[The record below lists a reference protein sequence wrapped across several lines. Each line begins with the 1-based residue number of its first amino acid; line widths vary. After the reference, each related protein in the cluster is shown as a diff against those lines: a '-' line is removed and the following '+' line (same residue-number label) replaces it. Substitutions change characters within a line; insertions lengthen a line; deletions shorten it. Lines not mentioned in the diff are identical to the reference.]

1 MKLSS
6 LYLPLLGIAVG
17 LASCSVERTAYVNG
31 STIEW
36 SRKHSSPVERKDA
49 SAPKVTAAS
58 YEVTAE
64 RVAPVEAMEAAPSI
78 TAEVVKEAAVATGSK
93 RVARA
98 ANKVM
103 STNAAAVTVG
113 MESIDEE
120 GQAWSSVGAPA
131 KAAKGGG
138 KSQLIALILCVVV
151 GGLGIHR
158 FYLGY
163 IWQGVVQLLTAG
175 GCGVWALIDLVRIIM
190 GTLEPKDGR
199 YSQTL

>member
-1 MKLSS
+1 
-6 LYLPLLGIAVG
+6 
-17 LASCSVERTAYVNG
+17 
-31 STIEW
+31 
-36 SRKHSSPVERKDA
+36 
-49 SAPKVTAAS
+49 
-58 YEVTAE
+58 
-64 RVAPVEAMEAAPSI
+64 MEAAPSI

-175 GCGVWALIDLVRIIM
+175 GCGVWALIDLIRIIM